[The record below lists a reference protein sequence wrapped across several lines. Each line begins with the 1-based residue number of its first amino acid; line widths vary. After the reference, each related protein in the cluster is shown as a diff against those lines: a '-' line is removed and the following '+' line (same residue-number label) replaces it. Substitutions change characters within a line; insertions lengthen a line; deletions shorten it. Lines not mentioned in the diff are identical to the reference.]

1 LDHTDGRGGTRAVEN
16 QMKSMG
22 LELMGPS
29 LEVQYVPDKEN
40 LAKCLELGRAAASK
54 LTGGMR

>member
-1 LDHTDGRGGTRAVEN
+1 VEN
-16 QMKSMG
+16 QVKSMG

-54 LTGGMR
+54 LTGECDEVEMSNMRLHL

>member
-1 LDHTDGRGGTRAVEN
+1 MGGGGTRAVEN
-16 QMKSMG
+16 QVNSMG

-29 LEVQYVPDKEN
+29 PEVQYVPDKEN